1 MDKNNNVVIPA
12 IYDSVT
18 AFDENGYTYV
28 KKDEKAAVLDKK
40 GNIVIPFKYDEI
52 YKLED
57 GVFTVLIYGKT
68 QLLTG
73 LIDKTG
79 KEIVSPSYD
88 MISQFS
94 EDLARVSNFSNPNDT
109 TAASSRSGYINK
121 SGKLVVPLILIS
133 QMIFKKD

>member
-1 MDKNNNVVIPA
+1 M
-12 IYDSVT
+12 
-18 AFDENGYTYV
+18 